1 MSSTTPAVIT
11 CKVFVAAAVIRKSWE
26 ALQVEEIQVDPP
38 KSSEVRIKMLC
49 ASMCHT
55 DMTCCNS
62 GFPVPFFPRIPGHEG
77 VGVVESVGEQVTN
90 LKVGDMVMTLYLGE
104 CGECLNCSSGKTN
117 LCHKYPLGF
126 DGLMP
131 DGTSRLSV
139 GGERI
144 YHLVSCSTWSEY
156 AVIDANYTVKV
167 DPRLS
172 PPHASFLCCGF
183 TTGFGSSWREVDIEK
198 GSTVAVIGLG
208 AVGLGAVKG
217 AQIQGALK
225 IIGIDINELKH
236 EKAKAF
242 GITDFINPKLSDK
255 SVSELIKE
263 ATGGLGVDYCFE
275 CSGVPAL
282 VNEAIEGTKI
292 GLGTVMVLGVGPGKS
307 VEVDYIPLLCGR
319 TVRGSTY
326 GGIRTQ
332 SDLPNLV
339 EKCVNKEIDLDQLIT
354 HEVSLAEINKGLEYM
369 KQPDCVKVV
378 IKF

>member
-1 MSSTTPAVIT
+1 M
-11 CKVFVAAAVIRKSWE
+11 FAAAVIRKSWE
-26 ALQVEEIQVDPP
+26 PLQVEEIQVDPP
-38 KSSEVRIKMLC
+38 KSGEVRIKMLC

-90 LKVGDMVMTLYLGE
+90 LKVGDIVMTLYLGE
-104 CGECLNCSSGKTN
+104 CGECLNCSSGRTN

-139 GGERI
+139 GGERT

-183 TTGFGSSWREVDIEK
+183 TTGFGSSWREVNIEK

-208 AVGLGAVKG
+208 AVGLGAAKG
-217 AQIQGALK
+217 AQLQGASK
-225 IIGIDINELKH
+225 IIGIDINELKK

-282 VNEAIEGTKI
+282 VNEAIEGSKM
-292 GLGTVMVLGVGPGKS
+292 GLGTIMVLGVGPGKS

-319 TVRGSTY
+319 TLRGSTY
-326 GGIRTQ
+326 GGVRTQ
-332 SDLPNLV
+332 SDLPKII

-369 KQPDCVKVV
+369 KQPNCVKVV

>member
-1 MSSTTPAVIT
+1 MTSSSTSPAVIT
-11 CKVFVAAAVIRKSWE
+11 CKGAVIRKAWE
-26 ALQVEEIQVDPP
+26 PLQVEEIQVHPP
-38 KSSEVRIKMLC
+38 KSTEVRIKMLC
-49 ASMCHT
+49 ATMCHT

-62 GFPVPFFPRIPGHEG
+62 GFPLPFFPRIPGHEG

-104 CGECLNCSSGKTN
+104 CGECLNCRSGRTN

-131 DGTSRLSV
+131 DGTSRLMSA

-156 AVIDANYTVKV
+156 AVIDTNYTVKV

-172 PPHASFLCCGF
+172 PSHASFLCCGF
-183 TTGFGSSWREVDIEK
+183 TTGFGSSWRELDIEK

-217 AQIQGALK
+217 AQMQGASK

-263 ATGGLGVDYCFE
+263 ATGGLGVDHCFE

-282 VNEAIEGTKI
+282 VNEAIEGSKI

-332 SDLPNLV
+332 SDLPKIV

-354 HEVSLAEINKGLEYM
+354 HEVSLAEINQGLEYM
-369 KQPDCVKVV
+369 KQADCVKVV

>member
-1 MSSTTPAVIT
+1 MTSSSPAVIT
-11 CKVFVAAAVIRKSWE
+11 CKGAVIRKAWE
-26 ALQVEEIQVDPP
+26 PLQVEEIQVHPP
-38 KSSEVRIKMLC
+38 KSTEVRIKMLC

-62 GFPVPFFPRIPGHEG
+62 GFPLPFFPRIPGHEG
-77 VGVVESVGEQVTN
+77 VG
-90 LKVGDMVMTLYLGE
+90 
-104 CGECLNCSSGKTN
+104 SGRTN

-131 DGTSRLSV
+131 DGTSRLMSA

-172 PPHASFLCCGF
+172 PFHTSFLCCGF
-183 TTGFGSSWREVDIEK
+183 TTGFGSSWRELDIEK

-217 AQIQGALK
+217 AQMQGASK

-282 VNEAIEGTKI
+282 VNEAIEGSKI

-332 SDLPNLV
+332 SDLPKIV

-354 HEVSLAEINKGLEYM
+354 HEVSLAEINQGLEYM

>member
-1 MSSTTPAVIT
+1 MTMTTTTTSTTTTPAVIT
-11 CKVFVAAAVIRKSWE
+11 CKAAVIRKAWE

-90 LKVGDMVMTLYLGE
+90 LKVGDLVMTLYLGE
-104 CGECLNCSSGKTN
+104 CGECLNCSSGRTN

-126 DGLMP
+126 NGLMP

-172 PPHASFLCCGF
+172 PSHASFLCCGF
-183 TTGFGSSWREVDIEK
+183 TTGFGSSWREVNIGK

-217 AQIQGALK
+217 AQMQGASK
-225 IIGIDINELKH
+225 IIGIDINELKQ
-236 EKAKAF
+236 EKAKVF
-242 GITDFINPKLSDK
+242 GITDFINPKHSDK

-292 GLGTVMVLGVGPGKS
+292 
-307 VEVDYIPLLCGR
+307 
-319 TVRGSTY
+319 
-326 GGIRTQ
+326 
-332 SDLPNLV
+332 
-339 EKCVNKEIDLDQLIT
+339 EIDLDQLIT
-354 HEVSLAEINKGLEYM
+354 HEISLAEINKGLEYM
-369 KQPDCVKVV
+369 KLPDCVKVV